1 MKRVIILKKRA
12 FILERSCIFGDSTSK
27 HINSYEISSQIK
39 YYKVY
44 DKGFP
49 SAKTQCMK
57 DYAPATTREN
67 SDRIVIQVGTKD
79 LPTKKQPDVIAEV
92 LLN

>member
-1 MKRVIILKKRA
+1 M
-12 FILERSCIFGDSTSK
+12 
-27 HINSYEISSQIK
+27 
-39 YYKVY
+39 Y